1 LFCCLII
8 AGVPDLRFCTFK
20 EGFPLL
26 INRRSK
32 ANSSI
37 PKETEHLCVT
47 VTEKLLDT
55 EFGLVSEDFFRR
67 FENTTTAI
75 GPVDVDKR
83 GALTLQYSTEHDIAH
98 HIQSLLTVVAKLL
111 GLELHV
117 TSELNVFQV
126 RADLWILTILGV
138 PVGAVEVKKPGK
150 RRIGVMSHQRVL
162 GELYDQMLQLS
173 NFYGKLLS
181 IGILIT
187 GEDVR
192 VAWCAADGSDGGDA
206 ISSAEP
212 LIEPSESAATDGVS
226 PPSSPDR
233 VGSFSAARTFPE
245 SKTNPIVHSLT
256 DMSAAADSA
265 GGDAHV
271 AEPETAA
278 TALSSSER
286 HMFITPIVR
295 CDDGTNTAMRLI
307 MAAMMKMARTKT
319 KLLAHPFENLASRK
333 LICFVKESS
342 SVFWSSDLSSLTE
355 KDARWNVLQPLRAMN
370 LYAVEDLGHGDNGRV
385 WLTSTSSGYIHVLK
399 FAKFGHNQDIL
410 SAECDWWHKVYPE
423 FERFVAVEKWSN
435 YYALRMPHFAAIRE
449 VDRSDFLSSVEATLR
464 ERFDDK
470 GFVHSDVKWQNI
482 GQYIDD
488 SGNVQAIV
496 YDLSVHEKDRT
507 GEEDATWVDDAIRYL
522 KETCR

>member
-1 LFCCLII
+1 
-8 AGVPDLRFCTFK
+8 VPDLRFCTFK

-26 INRRSK
+26 INRESK

-37 PKETEHLCVT
+37 PKETEHLGVN
-47 VTEKLLDT
+47 VTEKRLVTD
-55 EFGLVSEDFFRR
+55 FGLVSEEFFRL
-67 FENTTTAI
+67 FENKSTGI
-75 GPVDVDKR
+75 GPIDVDEH

-98 HIQSLLTVVAKLL
+98 HIQSLLTVMAKLL

-117 TSELNVFQV
+117 TSELSVFQV

-138 PVGAVEVKKPGK
+138 PVGAVEVKKPDK
-150 RRIGVMSHQRVL
+150 RRVGAMSHQRVL

-187 GEDVR
+187 GEEVR
-192 VAWCAADGSDGGDA
+192 IAWCAADGSDGGNA

-212 LIEPSESAATDGVS
+212 LVEPMESAATDEVS

-233 VGSFSAARTFPE
+233 VGSFRPARTSPPSISP

-265 GGDAHV
+265 GGDAPV
-271 AEPETAA
+271 AEPKTAA
-278 TALSSSER
+278 TAVSSSER
-286 HMFITPIVR
+286 RMFITPIVR
-295 CDDGTNTAMRLI
+295 CDDGTTTAMRLI

-319 KLLAHPFENLASRK
+319 KPLAHPFENLASRK

-355 KDARWNVLQPLRAMN
+355 KDARWNMLQPLRAMH

-385 WLTSTSSGYIHVLK
+385 WLTSTSSGYIYVLK
-399 FAKFGHNQDIL
+399 FAKFGHNQDNL
-410 SAECDWWHKVYPE
+410 CAECDWWHKVYPE

-435 YYALRMPHFAAIRE
+435 HYALRMPHFAAIRE
-449 VDRSDFLSSVEATLR
+449 VDRSGFLSSVEATLR
-464 ERFDDK
+464 ERFDAK
-470 GFVHSDVKWQNI
+470 GYVHSDVKWQNI
-482 GQYIDD
+482 GQYVNN

-496 YDLSVHEKDRT
+496 YDLSAHTKGKKD
-507 GEEDATWVDDAIRYL
+507 ESWVDNAMRYL
-522 KETCR
+522 EKACR